1 MPSWKKLISSGSSA
15 VLSSLTL
22 DSPLAVAQG
31 GTGASNSNAWL
42 NSRVTI
48 NVDGTLNYDATS
60 TTAPNHDSLA
70 GFVANEHIDH
80 TGVTLTAGDGMTGG
94 GTIAANRTFTV
105 VGGDGITANAND
117 VAVTAA
123 QTTVT
128 SMYNAALKIG
138 RDTHNQFDFATDN
151 VIKVSVNAVD
161 DEFRFSAGGTFHA
174 DADIVAYSSTVA
186 SDMNL
191 KENIIDTKYGLDT
204 IMQLRGVDFDWKR
217 EDMGRSIGV
226 LAQEVE
232 KIIPEVVKEY
242 EGLSGRENFKTV
254 DYNKL
259 VPILIESVKTLKS
272 EIEILKKKVN

>member
-217 EDMGRSIGV
+217 EDMGRDVGV

-232 KIIPEVVKEY
+232 MVIPELVKEY
-242 EGLSGRENFKTV
+242 DGMKGRGKFKAV

-259 VPILIESVKTLKS
+259 VPVLIESIKTLKF